1 MKLKDIP
8 LSLEELTD
16 ETATTISGGVGVFEG
31 AIVIPWTPPNK
42 SAKVP
47 FNVFSSDSSKSNRS
61 DESESPE
68 ETIQQASEDIELG
81 RDWVKTVKNAF

>member
-1 MKLKDIP
+1 MNLKDIP

-31 AIVIPWTPPNK
+31 AIVIPWAPPKNK
-42 SAKVP
+42 AKVP
-47 FNVFSSDSSKSNRS
+47 FDLFSNGSGKSNQA
-61 DESESPE
+61 DESENPE

-81 RDWVKTVKNAF
+81 RNWVKTVKNAF